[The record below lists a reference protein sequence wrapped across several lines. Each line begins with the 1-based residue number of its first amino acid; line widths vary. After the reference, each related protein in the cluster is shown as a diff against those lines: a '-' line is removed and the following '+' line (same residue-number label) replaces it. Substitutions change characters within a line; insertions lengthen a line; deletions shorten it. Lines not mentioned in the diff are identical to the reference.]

1 MKVRKAVIDDID
13 TNVLSN
19 NDNAI
24 QFYKKMVFTDKRKTM
39 FCRV

>member
-24 QFYKKMVFTDKRKTM
+24 QFYKKNGFYRQKKNNVL
-39 FCRV
+39 